1 MQVSEKCVELLN
13 YFNIPKL
20 KSNFLIAD
28 LKNIQ
33 YGIIDETPTSSLN
46 YDNYWNQPLSQDMLD
61 LVEIW
66 KKQTFSED
74 LFLLLNNN
82 LKQIVK
88 NDTIT
93 YSAQIIFPLF
103 INEKLDG
110 FAIFFRTNGDY
121 IISSSKAPKTIRN
134 FIQKELNKKEKGD
147 SHE

>member
-74 LFLLLNNN
+74 LFLLLI
-82 LKQIVK
+82 KSDIF
-88 NDTIT
+88 T
-93 YSAQIIFPLF
+93 YSPLF
-103 INEKLDG
+103 
-110 FAIFFRTNGDY
+110 
-121 IISSSKAPKTIRN
+121 
-134 FIQKELNKKEKGD
+134 
-147 SHE
+147 